1 MAKQYFMLALRA
13 KAIDLQREIFA
24 AWREVLFWMLLLP
37 AVAALDSSGPRR
49 QAAGILEACGFLLV
63 AYSSLGKL
71 KKVGLN
77 FVAWERITSL
87 SVVRCL
93 SWGLAAGAGAVL
105 LSKLSHEPI
114 LVSPFWNK
122 AVLIV
127 LVGPAIEEIV
137 FRGYLLTLLL
147 HVLRAAPLK
156 LGHLVAVLTAAL
168 IFAAAHGGNP
178 GMTWLQLGCV
188 TAMGCVYGWLRLR
201 TGSTAAAFVAHSTYN
216 LMLCLS
222 SWLGT

>member
-1 MAKQYFMLALRA
+1 MAKQYFMLALWA
-13 KAIDLQREIFA
+13 KATDLQREIFA

-77 FVAWERITSL
+77 FVAWERITSGG
-87 SVVRCL
+87 VVRCL

-114 LVSPFWNK
+114 LVSPFWSK

-137 FRGYLLTLLL
+137 FRGYLLSLLL
-147 HVLRAAPLK
+147 
-156 LGHLVAVLTAAL
+156 
-168 IFAAAHGGNP
+168 
-178 GMTWLQLGCV
+178 CV
-188 TAMGCVYGWLRLR
+188 TGRARLPR
-201 TGSTAAAFVAHSTYN
+201 RHSP
-216 LMLCLS
+216 
-222 SWLGT
+222 